1 MAKTERK
8 PDHGDEK
15 LYALR
20 HSTAHVMAGAVLEL
34 IPDAKFGFGPP
45 VADGF
50 YYDFDLPRPL
60 QPEDLGKIE
69 AKMREVAK
77 ANVPFDHRDMSV
89 PEALDFFRARKQTYK
104 VDQIEKLSAK
114 GADEDSD
121 DQVEGGKVSV
131 YEHGGF
137 VDLCRGP
144 HVRRTGEIKAFKLLS
159 IAGAYWRGN
168 EKNPQLQRI
177 YGTVWPSQAELDAYL
192 EKLRQIEL
200 RDHRTLGKD
209 LELFRID
216 DELGSGLVL
225 WLPNLSVV
233 REELETWW
241 RKVHHERGYTLVYTP
256 HIANEKIYQRSG
268 HLEKYGENMYG
279 PLELDEGTQNFWIKP
294 MNCPGHI
301 KVFQS
306 KIHSYRE
313 LPMRI
318 GELGTVYRYERGGTL
333 HGMLR
338 VRGFTQDDS
347 HIFCSWDQAQEEI
360 GKVFDLAMEFLR
372 VFGYS
377 DPKIYLSTRPT
388 KRLGTDDL
396 WDKAEKALA
405 DALGVR
411 EVPYDIDEGGGVF
424 YAPKIDIKVLDAIG
438 REWQG
443 PTIQI
448 DLNLPE
454 RFDVTF
460 INKEGQRERAVMIHR
475 VLFGSLERFVGGLIE
490 HYAGNFPLWLS
501 WEQVAMI
508 PVRET
513 ALPYAKD
520 VAERLRAKGFRVH
533 LDDQV
538 TDMRGRIK
546 EAQERKA
553 NYMLIVGD
561 KEAAAGTVSVRRR
574 GSREE
579 ERGVTVD
586 AFIERVVAERDSK
599 ALPPDFAAHRD
610 AATATPAT

>member
-1 MAKTERK
+1 MANKDTKMSRK
-8 PDHGDEK
+8 PDHGPDA

-20 HSTAHVMAGAVLEL
+20 HSAAHVMAGAVLEL
-34 IPDAKFGFGPP
+34 FPEAKFGFGPP
-45 VADGF
+45 VTDGF

-60 QPEDLGKIE
+60 QPSDLTEIE
-69 AKMREVAK
+69 ERMQAMVKK
-77 ANVPFDHRDMSV
+77 DVPFERSEMDV
-89 PEALDFFRARKQTYK
+89 PKALEFFGARHQDYK
-104 VDQIEKLSAK
+104 VDQIQKL
-114 GADEDSD
+114 DETI
-121 DQVEGGKVSV
+121 ENGKVGV
-131 YEHGGF
+131 YTHDAF

-144 HVRRTGEIKAFKLLS
+144 HVERTGKIGPFKLMS
-159 IAGAYWRGN
+159 VAGAYWRGDEHN
-168 EKNPQLQRI
+168 AQLQRI
-177 YGTVWPSQAELDAYL
+177 YGTVWPTQTELDAYL
-192 EKLRQIEL
+192 ERLKEIER
-200 RDHRTLGKD
+200 RDHRALGRD

-216 DELGSGLVL
+216 EELGSGLVL
-225 WLPNLSVV
+225 WLPNLSIV

-241 RKVHHERGYTLVYTP
+241 RAEHRKRGYTLVYTP
-256 HIANEKIYQRSG
+256 HIAHEKIYQRSG

-279 PLELDEGTQNFWIKP
+279 PLALDEGTQNFWIKP

-306 KIHSYRE
+306 KIHSYRD

-347 HIFCSWDQAQEEI
+347 HIFCSWEQAQEEI

-372 VFGYS
+372 IFGYT
-377 DPKIYLSTRPT
+377 DPAIYLATRPE

-396 WDKAEKALA
+396 WDKAEDALRKAL
-405 DALGVR
+405 GIR
-411 EVPYDIDEGGGVF
+411 EVAYKVDEGGGVF
-424 YAPKIDIKVLDAIG
+424 YAPKIDIKMRDAIG

-460 INKEGQRERAVMIHR
+460 VNEQGLRERAVMIHR

-490 HYAGNFPLWLS
+490 HYAGNFPLWLA
-501 WEQVAMI
+501 WEQVAVI

-513 ALPYAKD
+513 ARPYAEEVASALRERGLRVGLD
-520 VAERLRAKGFRVH
+520 VQAG
-533 LDDQV
+533 
-538 TDMRGRIK
+538 DMRTRIK
-546 EAQERKA
+546 EATERKA
-553 NYMLIVGD
+553 NYILVVGD
-561 KEAAAGTVSVRRR
+561 REAAARQVSVRKR

-579 ERGVTVD
+579 ERGVALD
-586 AFIERVVAERDSK
+586 AIVERLVAERDDK
-599 ALPPDFAAHRD
+599 RLPPDFIRPEGGPTLMAD
-610 AATATPAT
+610 A

>member
-8 PDHGDEK
+8 ADHGDER

-20 HSTAHVMAGAVLEL
+20 HSTAHVMAGAVMEL
-34 IPDAKFGFGPP
+34 IPEAKFGFGPP
-45 VADGF
+45 IADGF

-60 QPEDLGKIE
+60 QPEDLEKIE
-69 AKMREVAK
+69 AKMRDVVK
-77 ANVPFDHRDMSV
+77 GDHPFEHRDMSV
-89 PEALDFFRARKQTYK
+89 PDALDLFGKKGQTYK
-104 VDQIEKLSAK
+104 VDQIEKL
-114 GADEDSD
+114 DEEVS
-121 DQVEGGKVSV
+121 EGKVSL
-131 YEHGGF
+131 YQHNGF

-144 HVRRTGEIKAFKLLS
+144 HVARTGEIKAFKLLS

-168 EKNPQLQRI
+168 ERNPQLQRI
-177 YGTVWPSQAELDAYL
+177 YGTVWPSQKELDAYL
-192 EKLRQIEL
+192 ERLKEIER
-200 RDHRTLGKD
+200 RDHRVLGKE

-225 WLPNLSVV
+225 WLPNLSIV
-233 REELETWW
+233 REELEAWW

-279 PLELDEGTQNFWIKP
+279 PLALDEGTQNFWIKP

-306 KIHSYRE
+306 KVHSYRE

-318 GELGTVYRYERGGTL
+318 GELGTVYRYERGGAL

-347 HIFCSWDQAQEEI
+347 HIFCSWTQAQDEI

-377 DPKIYLSTRPT
+377 DPRIYLSTRPE
-388 KRLGTDDL
+388 KRLGSDEL
-396 WDKAEKALA
+396 WDKAENALKE
-405 DALGVR
+405 ALGVR

-424 YAPKIDIKVLDAIG
+424 YAPKIDIKVKDAIG

-460 INKEGQRERAVMIHR
+460 VNAEGQRERAVMIHR

-501 WEQVAMI
+501 WEQVTVI
-508 PVRET
+508 PIRES
-513 ALPYAKD
+513 AFAYGRQ
-520 VAERLRAKGFRVH
+520 VADALRAHGFRVNVDEH
-533 LDDQV
+533 G
-538 TDMRGRIK
+538 DMRNRVK
-546 EAQERKA
+546 EAQARKSS
-553 NYMLIVGD
+553 YTLVVGD
-561 KEAAAGTVSVRRR
+561 KEAAAMTVSVRRR
-574 GSREE
+574 GSRDE
-579 ERGVTVD
+579 ERGVAIN
-586 AFIERVVAERDSK
+586 AFIERLVQERDTK
-599 ALPPDFAAHRD
+599 ALPADFTAHRD
-610 AATATPAT
+610 DEMPTPA